1 MASRK
6 KTMDLKLT
14 KKKFKAKS
22 QKVKLFRS
30 NDPLYSV
37 FMWGLNHTVSASTIS
52 VYSLTII
59 VHQEYLP

>member
-1 MASRK
+1 
-6 KTMDLKLT
+6 MDLKLT

-37 FMWGLNHTVSASTIS
+37 FMWGLNHTVSTRSRTIS

-59 VHQEYLP
+59 VDQEYLS